1 MEHFEDLII
10 DFNITQKK
18 RKIDWAL
25 YDNNIFELLDV
36 CPIFIYFG
44 KTSKFINMFPNI
56 KRTRSQIMNHMKH
69 IYTKN
74 FYDLPKIT
82 KFNHHTLNAL

>member
-1 MEHFEDLII
+1 MII
-10 DFNITQKK
+10 IQHKRKK
-18 RKIDWAL
+18 IKIDWAF

-36 CPIFIYFG
+36 CPNLIYFG
-44 KTSKFINMFPNI
+44 KTSKFIDMFPSI

-74 FYDLPKIT
+74 LNDLPKII
-82 KFNHHTLNAL
+82 KFNHHILNAF